1 MAATCSIG
9 CFATSRVLD
18 AAPLVHGIKLA
29 STIKITN
36 QVTRGNWSVVALV
49 LLADAGS
56 WRHLFKRRPPCGYI
70 NDTSCAK
77 VRQGKRR
84 SCRRGLCAW
93 RTCGSVSAL
102 MDTHHVLPKHRYE
115 KFIPISTVNICFC
128 TIQDTR
134 NLNSVILAHTPR
146 TRPQSWSRA

>member
-56 WRHLFKRRPPCGYI
+56 WRHLFKRRPPCGYM
-70 NDTSCAK
+70 NEYFLCKSASGETAELPAG
-77 VRQGKRR
+77 V
-84 SCRRGLCAW
+84 CAW

-128 TIQDTR
+128 TIQDAR
-134 NLNSVILAHTPR
+134 NLNSVILAHTPQ